1 MTEAGPREARFNRVY
16 ELHLDAVRAY
26 AWRRAPGVADEVVA
40 ETFLVAW
47 RRLEEVPVDAL
58 PLADR
63 RRPQRPRQPPPLRP
77 SP

>member
-1 MTEAGPREARFNRVY
+1 VPDTYRETPFPTWRKPMREAGPREARFNRVY

-47 RRLEEVPVDAL
+47 RRLEEVPVDAF
-58 PLADR
+58 R
-63 RRPQRPRQPPPLRP
+63 G
-77 SP
+77 